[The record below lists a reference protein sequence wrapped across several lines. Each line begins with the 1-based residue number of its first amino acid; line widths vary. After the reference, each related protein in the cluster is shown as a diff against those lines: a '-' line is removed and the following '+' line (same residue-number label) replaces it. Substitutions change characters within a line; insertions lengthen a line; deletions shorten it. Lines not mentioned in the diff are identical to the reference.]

1 MKERIKRSFSLLMA
15 LTLVFITGL
24 SSNITYASETNA
36 GTITINGT
44 VNKKE
49 YRGYKIFD
57 LTYSGDSEDSKNV
70 SYTISEDWKDFFTGE
85 IGSKYIVDN
94 NENSLNPIVV
104 ENGKKYINITEEN
117 VKEFAK
123 DAFSYAAKKQA
134 TFSQEAEG
142 ETLTIHNKEL
152 GYYLIYPVGATDI
165 KENQESIVSLTSTTP
180 NAEINIKSVY
190 PTIEKK
196 ADKTTADLGD
206 PITFTITGKVPDTT
220 GYDEYSYVIT
230 DSLSTGLTLD
240 KASIDIYVGEN
251 KIESLEESGV
261 TQDTTQNQ
269 KLIVTFDMTKFQE
282 NVGKEVR
289 VTYKASLNKDAVI
302 GKDGNN
308 NSVILNYNNDPK
320 DTSQKGETP
329 KVEVKVYNAKIQIKK
344 TDVKDENK
352 KLKGAKFI
360 LKNEENKYYQISEDG
375 NNVSWIEDKEN
386 ATTLET
392 NDDGLAE
399 FKGLSAGN
407 YKIEETQ
414 APDGYN
420 KLTNDIKIEIKDED
434 AKGTG
439 IVQANVQNN
448 AGVELP
454 GTGGIGTT
462 IFTIV
467 GGGLIILAAYSLFMN
482 KSGRKEK

>member
-24 SSNITYASETNA
+24 SSNITYASEINA

-44 VNKKE
+44 VNQKE

-104 ENGKKYINITEEN
+104 ENGKKYISITEKN

-134 TFSQEAEG
+134 TFSQEAKG

-240 KASIDIYVGEN
+240 KADR
-251 KIESLEESGV
+251 K
-261 TQDTTQNQ
+261 
-269 KLIVTFDMTKFQE
+269 
-282 NVGKEVR
+282 
-289 VTYKASLNKDAVI
+289 
-302 GKDGNN
+302 
-308 NSVILNYNNDPK
+308 SV
-320 DTSQKGETP
+320 
-329 KVEVKVYNAKIQIKK
+329 V
-344 TDVKDENK
+344 
-352 KLKGAKFI
+352 
-360 LKNEENKYYQISEDG
+360 
-375 NNVSWIEDKEN
+375 
-386 ATTLET
+386 
-392 NDDGLAE
+392 
-399 FKGLSAGN
+399 
-407 YKIEETQ
+407 
-414 APDGYN
+414 
-420 KLTNDIKIEIKDED
+420 
-434 AKGTG
+434 
-439 IVQANVQNN
+439 
-448 AGVELP
+448 
-454 GTGGIGTT
+454 
-462 IFTIV
+462 
-467 GGGLIILAAYSLFMN
+467 
-482 KSGRKEK
+482 